1 MKIIEP
7 NEEQIKTIRSILSYQ
22 FDEKIADAF
31 IKLPLKISMRLGKI
45 RYVYLNDNRIMTLRP
60 TDFGFTLSIE
70 AAKIILENSDYPKY
84 RVVVKDDV
92 KYMGDVIGI
101 DVIDS
106 DQSIKPGDEVVI
118 ISNKGEIIGIG
129 KAKVPGFM
137 MKSMGKGE
145 VVRLRK
151 VLKDEEKG

>member
-7 NEEQIKTIRSILSYQ
+7 DEDQIRIIRSILSYQ
-22 FDEKIADAF
+22 FDERVAEAF

-45 RYVYLNDNRIMTLRP
+45 RYVYLNGNRIMTLRP

-70 AAKIILENSDYPKY
+70 AGKIILENSDYPKY
-84 RVVVKDDV
+84 RVVVRDDV
-92 KYMGDVIGI
+92 EYMGDVMGI

-145 VVRLRK
+145 VVRFRK
-151 VLKDEEKG
+151 VLRNEKKS